1 MVKKELIMD
10 GMDEK
15 MLVNIKTY
23 KKGYLPHG
31 HIDTNLCNIN
41 LDVTRVPLSSCPLA
55 NATAMPIEKVLESS
69 RFLRSLCLL
78 NNNIEEERL
87 CGCNLPLT
95 NRFAA

>member
-1 MVKKELIMD
+1 MD
-10 GMDEK
+10 GMDET

-87 CGCNLPLT
+87 CGWNLPLT